1 MIVQKAPAPE
11 GTGAADGSEKP
22 PASVAGLS
30 GSLVIWLPMRLDV
43 CGADDAEGTAL
54 PLDENSAA
62 GKAGVDT
69 GRGPGRPRAIGMRLG
84 GCIRC
89 ARVVAAGAAPTDRA
103 GAGGQRCRRRRT
115 LKGERLRIQSGL
127 WHGAPRSAWA
137 PRGAREGVG
146 AVSVLAERTSLEAS
160 RSSREPFSM
169 ALSVVS
175 IRACGVQGACE
186 DWALGAARG
195 CFCRYRP
202 PPVPHPRTPTQRIAR
217 EAGGADLLP
226 RQPATPPHRAGLL
239 RRALFFLLGFLPRDL
254 VPQFAVQDCDFP

>member
-30 GSLVIWLPMRLDV
+30 GSLLIWLPMRLDV

-62 GKAGVDT
+62 GTAWVDT
-69 GRGPGRPRAIGMRLG
+69 GRGSGRPRAIGMRLG

-146 AVSVLAERTSLEAS
+146 AVSALAERTSLEAS

-195 CFCRYRP
+195 GFCRYRP
-202 PPVPHPRTPTQRIAR
+202 PPVPHPRSPTQRIAR
-217 EAGGADLLP
+217 EAGWAP
-226 RQPATPPHRAGLL
+226 STQEPTAASA
-239 RRALFFLLGFLPRDL
+239 RRAAGVCSVGHAHSTKVARRCIRVTPL
-254 VPQFAVQDCDFP
+254 VSS